1 MMDAQLRL
9 LTAAARIRVSR
20 GERLEDVL
28 GMWPAIDDRERE
40 LIRAAVLDEEATGA
54 VRNER

>member
-1 MMDAQLRL
+1 MTDAQLRL

-28 GMWPAIDDRERE
+28 GMWQAIDDRERE
-40 LIRAAVLDEEATGA
+40 LIRSAVLDEE
-54 VRNER
+54 

>member
-1 MMDAQLRL
+1 MTDAQLRL

-20 GERLEDVL
+20 GKRLEDIL

-40 LIRAAVLDEEATGA
+40 LIRAAVLDEGC
-54 VRNER
+54 ERKSNAY

>member
-1 MMDAQLRL
+1 MTDAQLRL

-28 GMWPAIDDRERE
+28 VMWPEIDDRERE

>member
-1 MMDAQLRL
+1 MTDAQLRL

-28 GMWPAIDDRERE
+28 GMWTALDDRARG